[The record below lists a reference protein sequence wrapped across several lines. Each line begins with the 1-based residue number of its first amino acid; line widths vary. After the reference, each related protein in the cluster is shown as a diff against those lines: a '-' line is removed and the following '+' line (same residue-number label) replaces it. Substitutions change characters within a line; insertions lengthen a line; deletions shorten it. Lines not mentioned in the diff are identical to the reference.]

1 MTARISGPAS
11 LMATRIPGPVYL
23 WVSILVFAPSSS
35 IVRILSDLGAMNP
48 VDGHNAISF
57 CNLLFAGNACAVT
70 VLFVIHRGQW
80 NRETLRRLSRSD
92 WTNLVILSLLTS
104 CIAPWFFF
112 VAIENTMVTNVVLVS
127 QIETP
132 LLLALS
138 WLLFKGR
145 LGAWSVIGA
154 SVALV
159 GVALS
164 VLLQAPSDNLMIGKG
179 ELSAAGAAVT
189 YAVSTLIAKPLL
201 KHIPIGIFAVVRTGV
216 GTVVFFAVATILFGP
231 EHFMNVTSPFL
242 WQWMLVYGGIII
254 VGGQLAWYAGLKTA
268 SYIDVSMATSAT
280 PIAGVLGAYL
290 ILGEQPMTAHYVGGA
305 VLMLGIAIGLLGGRN
320 EAEVKSDESPASA
333 QPALAAEARVGFK
346 GV

>member
-1 MTARISGPAS
+1 MAARIFNSAY
-11 LMATRIPGPVYL
+11 LARIPGPVFL
-23 WVSILVFAPSSS
+23 WISILVFAASSS

-48 VDGHNAISF
+48 IDGHNAISF
-57 CNLLFAGNACAVT
+57 CNLLFAGNACAVAT
-70 VLFVIHRGQW
+70 LSVIYRGQW

-92 WTNLVILSLLTS
+92 WTNLLILSLLTS

-132 LLLALS
+132 LMLVLS
-138 WLLFKGR
+138 WLVFKGR
-145 LGAWSVIGA
+145 LGPWAIVGA
-154 SVALV
+154 ALSLV

-164 VLLQAPSDNLMIGKG
+164 VLLQAPSDGLMIGKG
-179 ELSAAGAAVT
+179 ELSAAGAAVV

-201 KHIPIGIFAVVRTGV
+201 KQIPIGIFAVVRTGV
-216 GTVVFFAVATILFGP
+216 GTVVFFAVAASLYGP

-242 WQWMLVYGGIII
+242 WKWMLVYGGIVI
-254 VGGQLAWYAGLKTA
+254 VVGQLAWYAGLKSA
-268 SYIDVSMATSAT
+268 RYIDVSLATSAT

-290 ILGEQPMTAHYVGGA
+290 ILGEQPMTAHYIGGA
-305 VLMLGIAIGLLGGRN
+305 VLMLGITIGVLGGRK
-320 EAEVKSDESPASA
+320 EAVATTDESPASA
-333 QPALAAEARVGFK
+333 QPALAAEARLGFK